1 MFKTRQVDFT
11 QGSVLKNMLI
21 FTIPV
26 FFANVFSSLYSIV
39 DATVVGRF
47 VGAEALAAVL
57 LLTLSGRVDL
67 MTPANL
73 LLLEL
78 IWAVPGLMLSEWIR

>member
-26 FFANVFSSLYSIV
+26 FFGNVFSSLYSIV

-47 VGAEALAAVL
+47 VGAEALAAVNASFAL
-57 LLTLSGRVDL
+57 NTVLVALC
-67 MTPANL
+67 A
-73 LLLEL
+73 
-78 IWAVPGLMLSEWIR
+78 GLGIGTSVVIS